1 MKKKRPSASAISH
14 TSKDSGGKLDYD
26 SNIEQDINP
35 SHASLSPTKR
45 SVKFNEDQPI
55 MKSPPPEKKLIKPPK
70 SEPTRRM
77 SQIIKKQHEERMS

>member
-1 MKKKRPSASAISH
+1 MKKKRPSASAISLA
-14 TSKDSGGKLDYD
+14 SQDSGGKLDYD

-35 SHASLSPTKR
+35 SHASLSPTKK

-55 MKSPPPEKKLIKPPK
+55 MKSPLEKKLVKPPK